1 MDDEYSLRLRVDTS
15 ELTMAAQQAQLMAYN
30 AASTV
35 GVNGLSPIAGMAN
48 STFAQA
54 QNAQYGASGY
64 NPLQA
69 SMASPFSPSMA
80 AMSPFQHMGL
90 GNYTSPQ
97 GFLAGSPVGPSSYA
111 GISSTLTGT
120 GMNMALR
127 GFANSSLG
135 GALAN
140 YFPAMNIPT
149 MGLYGGGGRLD
160 LPVYRA
166 QQMAAERASES
177 VDKLMTGA
185 AKFGIGAAVGAGTLA
200 SFGMPLAA
208 GGPLGLAAFALG
220 STADYGFNVQSKYLE
235 QGEYFKDAMS
245 STMRDRLG
253 GGATHHQA
261 AQFMRGMGKTV
272 AQDDYLLRDDYNLII
287 QAGTELG
294 FMQSTQTPDSAV
306 RAVQNIGQSI
316 KAMAAM
322 GTKLVDVQKDMET
335 LRSVGIDL
343 SRNQT
348 DVARYMGT
356 MGFNAF
362 SANMSTGNMMSAAAQ
377 ASPLFSSMGFAPTVG
392 ANIHSQSLAFA
403 GESIRA
409 GKFSIADQAYY
420 GGQEGMANAQT
431 RAISALNKTGLGQVG
446 ILGAMLDPSLSGT
459 MLAGGGGINALLNSS
474 AFGMGPTTY
483 SQLMYRMPEF
493 TKEMN
498 PNTFGM
504 GQVASV
510 VNSLKDSLG
519 GKIDYGTL
527 SQILSKMGMS
537 PDDARLMTRQLED
550 APDTL
555 RGMKQSMMNKATQ
568 TLMETNR
575 PMANILNNPAVF
587 MQKKLEQWFDPMLS
601 GMAAGREDFMGHIE
615 HSIMNTFLGEYID
628 PTYKS
633 TLKLDKSLVGLA
645 GVDTALAV
653 YGTNPE
659 ERKSDM
665 DEIREAGRAET
676 TRKIRNNLTL
686 GASPLGF
693 AVGAGFGSSTLNA
706 ELVRNRK
713 SKYKNELTLLDESNL
728 VGSNF
733 YKAGNLGSLPKS
745 TTIKSEAEFLQYV
758 DKMRTQ
764 GLSSEEDEALSGY
777 FNTIGLSKESGDEF
791 VKAMNSDV
799 ASDTELEGLVNTNI
813 KNSSAYGAF
822 TRGTKKPDS
831 FWNILSTQEPTE
843 NYSDMSTKLTTTST
857 KELQRLAD
865 KIESGRAQ
873 GADNEELMAAMVN
886 MALGLQT
893 PINKEQLKD
902 MAKHDPQN
910 LTKTGAFWQGV
921 KDRTKGPAKQTIDDV
936 IKYNREMGS
945 VDGANEGFRQVK
957 EQYEGMKQNA
967 NSLLRYVGVNGN
979 AEGQD
984 LALIEASVGERIF
997 SAGYQEHAG
1006 SAGKDE
1012 VDRYAI
1018 QEFLKQ
1024 QKPEDLEAW
1033 NASKFDPEARQKFME
1048 DQASKWG
1055 TTKQSLLGANP
1066 SQQQM
1071 DIVRGLSEEGSPNYI
1086 GTNYGGKL
1094 GGSSEV
1100 ARKYA
1105 STASKLA
1112 AANTKEIRD
1121 FFKIKGNDALTKM
1134 TDALNKGDVTPEEFS
1149 ALLKNISTTD
1159 ASQVAADEKRDVV
1172 GVKNLAGLALE
1183 LPSLGKEGAAA
1194 KLQALLENDFSWSEQ
1209 AGDNAAG
1216 ESKDTIAKIF
1226 GRGQE
1231 KNVQAVTASLIS
1243 MSQKKEQFTD
1253 RLMMDPSGKGGYLN
1267 KEQLQGI
1274 SQATQAINQQAEI
1287 VRVISDSIDRVP
1299 KSLDK
1304 FREDFKKEFVD
1315 GRKATDEKLISVLNK
1330 IDGKLLSS
1338 PAGTLQK

>member
-245 STMRDRLG
+245 SNMRDRLG

-555 RGMKQSMMNKATQ
+555 KGMKQSMMNKATQ

-601 GMAAGREDFMGHIE
+601 GMAAGREDFMGNIE

-628 PTYKS
+628 PSHKS

-645 GVDTALAV
+645 GVDTAIALYGNKKESRAANMAAV
-653 YGTNPE
+653 E
-659 ERKSDM
+659 EEARKATTVKVRTAINDQDGSFMSD
-665 DEIREAGRAET
+665 IKHSRR
-676 TRKIRNNLTL
+676 RN
-686 GASPLGF
+686 F
-693 AVGAGFGSSTLNA
+693 
-706 ELVRNRK
+706 
-713 SKYKNELTLLDESNL
+713 KNELTLLSDDNL
-728 VGSNF
+728 VGGRF
-733 YKAGNLGSLPKS
+733 YKAGNLGSLPKETYIQDES
-745 TTIKSEAEFLQYV
+745 EFLDLVEKQ
-758 DKMRTQ
+758 KTE
-764 GLSSEEDEALSGY
+764 GLDREEEKALRGY
-777 FNTIGLSKESGDEF
+777 INTRGLSKKAGYAFVDAVESDEAND
-791 VKAMNSDV
+791 VEVENTVNKNITNSPIY
-799 ASDTELEGLVNTNI
+799 T
-813 KNSSAYGAF
+813 AF
-822 TRGTKKPDS
+822 SKGTKPPDS
-831 FWNILSTQEPTE
+831 IWNVLSAPGVPALSETDSREV
-843 NYSDMSTKLTTTST
+843 NKKLSQAN
-857 KELQRLAD
+857 KDLQILAD
-865 KIESGRAQ
+865 RLVDKKEGGS
-873 GADNEELMAAMVN
+873 DNDELMAAMVSLVTDE
-886 MALGLQT
+886 AVS
-893 PINKEQLKD
+893 KEKLRD
-902 MAKHDPQN
+902 MAKYAPQN
-910 LTKTGAFWQGV
+910 LTKSGVFWDKV
-921 KDRTKGPAKQTIDDV
+921 KDRVKGPAKQTIENV
-936 IKYNREMGS
+936 IKQSKEHATI
-945 VDGANEGFRQVK
+945 DGANEGARQIRDK
-957 EQYEGMKQNA
+957 YEEAKIAA
-967 NSLLRYVGVNGN
+967 NSIMSQNGISGT
-979 AEGQD
+979 AQGQD
-984 LALIEASVGERIF
+984 LGILEAAIGERIF
-997 SAGYQEHAG
+997 SAPYKKSPSWWGESEYVSEAVIENFVK
-1006 SAGKDE
+1006 SKPDE
-1012 VDRYAI
+1012 
-1018 QEFLKQ
+1018 
-1024 QKPEDLEAW
+1024 LEEW
-1033 NASKFDPEARQKFME
+1033 NAVKGDKDKRQAFM
-1048 DQASKWG
+1048 DTQAEKWG
-1055 TTKQSLLGANP
+1055 AIKTKRLGNNP
-1066 SQQQM
+1066 SEAQTDM
-1071 DIVRGLSEEGSPNYI
+1071 VADIGNVAPLKLSRGGRLRDADTVA
-1086 GTNYGGKL
+1086 TNY
-1094 GGSSEV
+1094 
-1100 ARKYA
+1100 A
-1105 STASKLA
+1105 SIAGALLE
-1112 AANTKEIRD
+1112 ANTKQIRD
-1121 FFKIKGNDALTKM
+1121 FFNIKDNDDMQAVTTALSS
-1134 TDALNKGDVTPEEFS
+1134 DGVTSEEFK
-1149 ALLKNISTTD
+1149 ALLKKISSQENPEGEGDKFRD
-1159 ASQVAADEKRDVV
+1159 AP
-1172 GVKNLAGLALE
+1172 GVKHLSQLALDITGGG
-1183 LPSLGKEGAAA
+1183 LKAGDAASRLE
-1194 KLQALLENDFSWSEQ
+1194 KLLRDDFSWSED
-1209 AGDNAAG
+1209 AGDNPLDDSRTAI
-1216 ESKDTIAKIF
+1216 SKLYGSGNNNNI
-1226 GRGQE
+1226 
-1231 KNVQAVTASLIS
+1231 QAVTASLIG

-1287 VRVISDSIDRVP
+1287 VNMISNSIDRVP

-1315 GRKATDEKLISVLNK
+1315 GRKATDEKLVKVLERLE
-1330 IDGKLLSS
+1330 GKLYTTTG
-1338 PAGTLQK
+1338 GTLPTHK